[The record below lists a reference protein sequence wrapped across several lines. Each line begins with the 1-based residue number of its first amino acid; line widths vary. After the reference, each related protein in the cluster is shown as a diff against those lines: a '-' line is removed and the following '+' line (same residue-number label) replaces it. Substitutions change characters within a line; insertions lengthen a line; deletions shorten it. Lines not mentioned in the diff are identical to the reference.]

1 MFFSLFFLLHQQRG
15 AYRLNDW
22 VVYLAQWVTNPAVM
36 SLLLWIGLVGLVVEL
51 LAPGHL
57 IGGIIGVLAFSVY
70 FAGHWIA
77 GTPNEYAPYIFVVGL
92 LLLGLEA
99 LVPSFGFF
107 GILAMIS
114 LVYSVVVV
122 AESVSVGII
131 ALSIG
136 IVGTIFCLWILYRF
150 FGFRTT
156 WSKIILKDSQRNQEG
171 FTSSRDRSH
180 LLGKSGRTVTP
191 LRPSGWA
198 VIEDR
203 REDVVSEGEMIPAQ
217 SRVKVVHVEG
227 SRVVVR
233 AIVEMEMVEADQ
245 EEED

>member
-1 MFFSLFFLLHQQRG
+1 M
-15 AYRLNDW
+15 NDW
-22 VVYLAQWVTNPAVM
+22 IVYLAEWITNPAVM
-36 SLLLWIGLVGLVVEL
+36 SLLLWIGLIGLVVEL

-57 IGGIIGVLAFSVY
+57 LGGIVGVVAFSIY

-77 GTPNEYAPYIFVVGL
+77 GTPNEYAPYIFVAGL
-92 LLLGLEA
+92 LLFGLEA

-107 GILAMIS
+107 GILATVA

-122 AESVSVGII
+122 AESVSIGFT
-131 ALSIG
+131 ALGIG
-136 IVGTIFCLWILYRF
+136 IGGTILCLWILYRF

-156 WSKIILKDSQRNQEG
+156 WSRIILKDTQRNQEG
-171 FTSSRDRSH
+171 FTSARDRTH
-180 LLGKSGRTVTP
+180 LLGKIGRTVTP

-217 SRVKVVHVEG
+217 RRVKVVHVEG

-233 AIVEMEMVEADQ
+233 SILETEIVES
-245 EEED
+245 EEEKI